1 MTHGNLQT
9 TQLSLERVIE
19 IARSVGTGMLV
30 TDSDEGFRSR
40 PMSVAEVTD
49 DGELWFLTSLSSPK
63 IEELTRNPHVLVV
76 LASSGKFLSLTG
88 TASLERDPV
97 KVRSLWSEAYRV
109 WFKDERDPDLVLLRI
124 DPSWAE
130 YWDQSGWN
138 GLKYAARAA
147 KAYVKG
153 EQLREV
159 EDVRAHA
166 KVRL

>member
-1 MTHGNLQT
+1 MTQT
-9 TQLSLERVIE
+9 LESTQLSLERVIE
-19 IARSVGTGMLV
+19 IARSINTGMLV
-30 TDSDEGFRSR
+30 TDSTDGFRSR

-63 IEELTRNPHVLVV
+63 IEELTQNPHVLVV
-76 LASSGKFLSLTG
+76 LSASGKFLSLTG

-109 WFKDERDPDLVLLRI
+109 WFKDERDPDLVLLRVE
-124 DPSWAE
+124 PSWAE

-138 GLKYAARAA
+138 GLKYAARAV

-153 EQLREV
+153 EQLRDSD
-159 EDVRAHA
+159 DVQTHA